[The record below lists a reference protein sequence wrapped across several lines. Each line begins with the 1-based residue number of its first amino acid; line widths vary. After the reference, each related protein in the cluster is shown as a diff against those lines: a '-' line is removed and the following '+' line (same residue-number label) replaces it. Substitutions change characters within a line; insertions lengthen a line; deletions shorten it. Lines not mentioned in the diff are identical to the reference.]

1 MRFQDICEM
10 LKIGGFTL
18 LRQDEHNVCTY
29 TRTADMYIYK
39 VKIAPESSEVYGFI
53 YDARRGSSS
62 YVCTTELL
70 CRNSASWLMRKL
82 REKLYDNCRYYD
94 D

>member
-1 MRFQDICEM
+1 MRFQDICEI
-10 LKIGGFTL
+10 LETGGFTL
-18 LRQDEHNVCTY
+18 FRRDEHDVRTY
-29 TRTADMYIYK
+29 MRTADMYAYK

-53 YDARRGSSS
+53 YDAKRGSSS
-62 YVCTTELL
+62 YVCSTELL
-70 CRNSASWLMRKL
+70 CRNNAKWLMRKL